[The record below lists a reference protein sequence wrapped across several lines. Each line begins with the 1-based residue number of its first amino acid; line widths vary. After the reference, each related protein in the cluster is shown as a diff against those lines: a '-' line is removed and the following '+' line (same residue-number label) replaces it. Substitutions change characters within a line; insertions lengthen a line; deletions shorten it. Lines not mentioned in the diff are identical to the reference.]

1 MNMGICS
8 GATIIGTL
16 LLITGI
22 ISTGSVITGGVS
34 IVKHFNDY
42 SCGNLNYGILF
53 GLVSSLL
60 FILNLL
66 LYSISC
72 VKKSSIIIPSLC
84 IIGSLIYNVYLFNKN
99 GDTCEKYYKEENK
112 NLWDFYIYYLI
123 SLIVEI
129 ILIGF
134 IILYHCCKKK
144 NN

>member
-1 MNMGICS
+1 MGICS

-22 ISTGSVITGGVS
+22 VSTGSIITGGVS
-34 IVKHFNDY
+34 IVKHFNDFA
-42 SCGNLNYGILF
+42 CANLNYGILV
-53 GLVSSLL
+53 GLISSVI

-66 LYSISC
+66 LYGISC

-84 IIGSLIYNVYLFNKN
+84 IIGSLVYNVYLICKI
-99 GDTCEKYYKEENK
+99 GEGCESYYQQENK

-129 ILIGF
+129 VLIGI
-134 IILYHCCKKK
+134 IILYTCCKKNK
-144 NN
+144 NK